1 MTKNSPTT
9 PPGGAPYPLWRRL
22 VKIAL
27 WTAMA
32 AVLLVAGT
40 LICLVSMLQPE
51 RLTPLV
57 VRVAN
62 KELNADVAAERVEL
76 GLRSTFPFLTL
87 RVDGLTVVSRDMKAL
102 PAELRAGLPEYADTL
117 LTLRSLRGG
126 INLGA
131 LAKGEIAL
139 SDITLDGAGVNI
151 VTAADGTANYNITPP
166 SEETDT
172 TATELPALSLTR
184 FEIRDPRPARYY
196 DATAQGAPDSI
207 IVVLR
212 PAALAATKEPLYT
225 LSFGGNLHM
234 PMLGTYNLPE
244 LPFALD
250 GGLRWDP
257 KKPSRVQ
264 LENMSAAA
272 AFVSTRL
279 SADVEFAPVLTLRE
293 LDFELE
299 PVRLD
304 TLLSCL
310 PDSMRQAMPVVK
322 TLSTDA
328 RIGAGVRL
336 TRPFNTLTDTIPY
349 ADVWLRVE
357 PCEVA
362 LGSSRMHDV
371 EARVTAHLRGDNL
384 AAATVDIERLH
395 TAGPATEL
403 TLRGTV
409 SDIGS
414 DPYFDGSL
422 TGYSDLGRL
431 PDVLL
436 NLVGGSLQGTLR
448 ADLRLSGRPS
458 MFGRDD
464 FHNLAARGS
473 LQGNGL
479 YWLSD
484 DTTRAAYVHSAKL
497 QFGTSETL
505 KTADGKRADSLLQ
518 ASILLD
524 SLSYLDHD
532 INVRATGFSLGAG
545 ASNRKMSADTTAIVP
560 MGGTLKMTSLRVQS
574 ISDSIAVVAR
584 ELGGRVTMRR
594 YNGEA
599 RMPEFAL
606 DIAAG
611 RLAVGSPDVRFMLT
625 DAHIGADA
633 HLLPQ
638 PERRK
643 RIKHTADSLGKAHPE
658 LPLDSVYALAIAE
671 HRRKA
676 GARPRVHAET
686 TANDREIIDWGTSRG
701 LARLLTRWEMNGTV
715 TAARAGLYTPAFP
728 LRNRVRNF
736 NLTFNTDSVRL
747 NNVQYKVGRSDFTVS
762 GRITNIRRALTSR
775 TGRQVL
781 RMDFDM
787 VSDTVDVN
795 QLAAAT
801 FAGAAYSQRRA
812 AGEATGLSVPDNA
825 DAGELPGHDDVAAAD
840 SAAGPVLLPGNV
852 EAEVQLRANNILY
865 SDLLLHNLSGSA
877 LMSNGRLN
885 FHNLKASSDIG
896 SVDLSALYSAPTEK
910 DMQFGFGMVLK
921 GFNIERFLKLVPAV
935 DSIMPLMRDIS
946 GIIDA
951 NIAATVD
958 LEPNMDLDLTTL
970 NAAIRLEGEQL
981 RLLDSETYRTMAKW
995 LMFKDKKHDVI
1006 DSMSV
1011 ELLID
1016 KGMME
1021 MFPFVFNLD
1030 RYRLGVQGFNDM
1042 AMNFDYHV
1050 AVLKSP
1056 LPFKFGITVK
1066 GNPDD
1071 YKIRLGKAR
1080 FNEHTAI
1087 ARPAIVDTT
1096 RVNLLRQIEGV
1107 FRRGVANSR
1116 IEPLKFATRPEAQT
1130 IDLSADTIS
1139 RADSLVLIR
1148 EGLIPA
1154 PDEHRRTD

>member
-1 MTKNSPTT
+1 MTKNSATA
-9 PPGGAPYPLWRRL
+9 PGRAPYPLWRRL
-22 VKIAL
+22 VKITL

-40 LICLVSMLQPE
+40 LICLVSMLRPE

-76 GLRSTFPFLTL
+76 GLRSTWPFLTL
-87 RVDGLTVVSRDMKAL
+87 SVEGLTVVSRDMRML
-102 PAELRAGLPEYADTL
+102 PADVRAGLPEYADTL
-117 LTLRSLRGG
+117 LTLGSLRGG

-139 SDITLDGAGVNI
+139 SDIIVEGARVNI

-166 SEETDT
+166 SESTDT
-172 TATELPALSLTR
+172 AATELPALRLTR

-196 DATAQGAPDSI
+196 DATAPGEADSI
-207 IVVLR
+207 VVVLR
-212 PAALAATKEPLYT
+212 PASLAAEKEPLYT

-234 PMLGTYNLPE
+234 PALGRYHLPE

-257 KKPSRVQ
+257 KEPAR
-264 LENMSAAA
+264 LRLDNLSAAA
-272 AFVSTRL
+272 AMLHSRF
-279 SADVEFAPVLTLRE
+279 SADVEFAPVLTLHE
-293 LDFELE
+293 LDFVLE

-304 TLLSCL
+304 TLLGCL
-310 PDSMRQAMPVVK
+310 PDSMRQELPMLRG
-322 TLSTDA
+322 LSTDA
-328 RIGAGVRL
+328 TIGAGVRL

-349 ADVWLRVE
+349 ADIRLDVA
-357 PCEVA
+357 PCEVRM
-362 LGSSRMHDV
+362 GRSRMHDV
-371 EARVTAHLRGDNL
+371 EARVTAHLRGNDP
-384 AAATVDIERLH
+384 AAAIIDIERLH

-403 TLRGTV
+403 TLTGTL

-414 DPYFDGSL
+414 DPYFDGRLS
-422 TGYSDLGRL
+422 GYSDLRRL

-436 NLVGGSLQGTLR
+436 DLVEGSLNGTLR

-458 MFGRDD
+458 MFGRDN
-464 FHNLAARGS
+464 FHRLMARGS
-473 LQGNGL
+473 LEGSRL

-484 DTTRAAYVHSAKL
+484 DTARAAYVHSASL
-497 QFGTSETL
+497 TFGTSESL
-505 KTADGKRADSLLQ
+505 KTAGGEDADSLLQ
-518 ASILLD
+518 ASVRMD

-532 INVRATGFSLGAG
+532 ISVRATGFSLGVG
-545 ASNRKMSADTTAIVP
+545 ASNKKMSRDTTAIVP
-560 MGGTLKMTSLRVQS
+560 MGGVLRMASLRVQS
-574 ISDSIAVVAR
+574 LSDSIAVVAR
-584 ELGGRVTMRR
+584 ELGGRVVMRR
-594 YNGEA
+594 YNGEE
-599 RMPEFAL
+599 RRPEFAL

-611 RLAVGSPDVRFMLT
+611 RLAAGSPDVRFMLT
-625 DAHIGADA
+625 DAHIDADA
-633 HLLPQ
+633 HQKPVSA
-638 PERRK
+638 RRK
-643 RIKHTADSLGKAHPE
+643 RIMHTADSLRRIHPE
-658 LPLDSVYALAIAE
+658 LSPDSVYALAVAA
-671 HRRKA
+671 HRRRP
-676 GARPRVHAET
+676 GTRPRVHAEMSD
-686 TANDREIIDWGTSRG
+686 DREIIDWGTSRG
-701 LARLLTRWEMNGTV
+701 LTRLLTDWHLNGSV
-715 TAARAGLYTPAFP
+715 RASRAGLYTPAFP

-736 NLTFNTDSVRL
+736 NVTFSTDSVVL
-747 NNVQYKVGRSDFTVS
+747 DNVQYKVGRSDFTVS
-762 GRITNIRRALTSR
+762 GKITNIRRALTSKS
-775 TGRQVL
+775 GRQAL

-787 VSDTVDVN
+787 ASDTVDIN

-812 AGEATGLSVPDNA
+812 AGEASGLSEITGSDA
-825 DAGELPGHDDVAAAD
+825 DELTGHDEVEGAD
-840 SAAGPVLLPGNV
+840 EAAGPVLLPGNV
-852 EAEVQLRANNILY
+852 DAEVRLRANNILY
-865 SDLLLHNLSGSA
+865 SDLLLHDLSGSA

-885 FHNLKASSDIG
+885 FHNLTASSDIG
-896 SVDLSALYSAPTEK
+896 SIDLSALYSAQTAD

-958 LEPNMDLDLTTL
+958 LEPNMDLDLATL
-970 NAAIRLEGEQL
+970 NAAMRLEGENL

-1056 LPFKFGITVK
+1056 LPFKFGITLK

-1080 FNEHTAI
+1080 FNERTAI
-1087 ARPAIVDTT
+1087 SRPAIVDTT
-1096 RVNLLRQIEGV
+1096 RVNLLRQIQGV

-1116 IEPLKFATRPEAQT
+1116 LEPLKFSMRPEAQS
-1130 IDLSADTIS
+1130 IDLAADTIS
-1139 RADSLVLIR
+1139 HADSLLLIR

-1154 PDEHRRTD
+1154 PDEHSRTD